1 MSPTRAALAALL
13 ACSLAAPAAAQTA
26 DPGGFR
32 NVLSVGQGETVN
44 AFEFAATQVS
54 GPPATFV
61 NQLPQYRDLLY
72 AAPRLAPA
80 DLDLYFKPA
89 PMTSLPADR
98 VASVV
103 SPRPG
108 VTITRDTEFNV
119 PRVDGVT
126 RADVAFG
133 VGYASAQDRL
143 FAMDVL
149 RAFGRAELGALAGPG
164 RNDTRVADDIAQFQA
179 TAYTE
184 EELQRQI
191 DDLPKR
197 YGAEGAGVVAEFGA
211 FADGVNR
218 YIAQART
225 NPDLLPA
232 EYAALGRLPRE
243 WRPTDTVAAAS
254 LIGGIFG
261 RGGGKE
267 DVNGEVL
274 QAMRAKLGRRRAAL
288 AFADLKGRDDPESP
302 VTIRKRFPF
311 DAPGKVRPG
320 AVALPD
326 VGSLKAVNPVIS
338 GTTAKPPPRSSP
350 IGGTR
355 TASNALLVSGKRSR
369 SGRPLAV
376 MGPQVEWYSP
386 QILMEI
392 EVHGPGIDARGVT
405 FPALGYVLMGRGRD
419 FAWSATTA
427 QADNVDMFAEELCE
441 PDGKPPTTE
450 SKHYRYRGECRPM
463 VIRRKEYDT
472 TTSAGNQQPGRTVV
486 LSVDKTVHGTVLSR
500 ATVAGKPVA
509 FAEARSSYLHEV
521 DSAIAFRRLN
531 SNQVNDGRSFR
542 KAMANVNFAFNW
554 FYVSDD
560 EIAFL
565 NSGWY
570 PRRARGTDPN
580 LPAWGTGKWDWQ
592 GFDAE
597 RNLSDRLPDS
607 RLPQAT
613 NPPEG
618 FMVNW
623 NNKQAPGWRAADDNW
638 TFGSIHRSLRLED
651 PVRRLMRKG
660 GKVDLA
666 QLTRVMALGA
676 TIDVRG
682 HNVYPLLRKVIGRS
696 TGDARLDD
704 LLRRLDEWV
713 ADGAHRRDL
722 DKDNV
727 FEHSAAV
734 ALMDAWEAPLV
745 RGVFE
750 PVIGEGAVNAIARM
764 NPIVDTPPLNEGS
777 GFGQGW
783 YSQVGKDLRRL
794 LGGKVKGRYAL
805 RYCGRG
811 SRARC
816 RSVLLGALRRA
827 DAQVS
832 QAQGGADPA
841 GWKVPA
847 TCPVRP
853 SGEPL
858 PKKCD
863 QIEFQTLGGVGTP
876 PIPWQDR
883 PTFQQVV
890 EVGAPFSP
898 GARPTANDPPDQSP
912 PRLTATVGRRR
923 ASSLR
928 RSGVLRVRAR
938 FDEPASLN
946 AEVRVRGTRIARA
959 FLPASAPGTRTLRLR
974 LSRSGRR
981 AVRRDRV
988 LRVTVVATDDSGNAT
1003 AHAVRTRLR

>member
-1 MSPTRAALAALL
+1 MSTLRATLAVLL
-13 ACSLAAPAAAQTA
+13 ACLAAAPAAAQTVDA
-26 DPGGFR
+26 GDFR

-44 AFEFAATQVS
+44 AFEFAGVQAS
-54 GPPATFV
+54 GAPPATFT
-61 NQLPQYRDLLY
+61 NQLPLYRDLLY
-72 AAPRLAPA
+72 AAPKLGSA
-80 DLDLYFKPA
+80 DLDRFFKPA
-89 PMTSLPADR
+89 PMTPLPADQ
-98 VASVV
+98 VASVI

-108 VTITRDTEFNV
+108 VTITRDKAFNV

-126 RADVAFG
+126 REDAAFG

-149 RAFGRAELGALAGPG
+149 RSYGRSELGELAGPG
-164 RNDTRVADDIAQFQA
+164 RKDSNVASDIAQFQA

-197 YGAEGAGVVAEFGA
+197 YGAEGAGVVKEFQA

-218 YIAQART
+218 YIAQARL

-232 EYAALGRLPRE
+232 EYPAVGRLPRD

-254 LIGGIFG
+254 LVGGIFG

-274 QAMRAKLGRRRAAL
+274 QALRQKLGRRRAAK
-288 AFADLKGRDDPESP
+288 AFADLKGQDDPESP
-302 VTIRKRFPF
+302 VTIRRRFPF
-311 DAPGKVRPG
+311 DAPGKLRPG

-326 VGSLKAVNPVIS
+326 PGTLKPTDPVVS
-338 GTTAKPPPRSSP
+338 GTTAKAPPRSGP
-350 IGGTR
+350 IGGTT
-355 TASNALLVSGKRSR
+355 TASNALLVSAKRSR

-376 MGPQVEWYSP
+376 MGPQVEWFSP

-405 FPALGYVLMGRGRD
+405 FPALGYVLIGRGRD

-427 QADNVDMFAEELCE
+427 QTDNVDMFAEELCE
-441 PDGKPPTTE
+441 PDGKPATLE
-450 SKHYRYRGECRPM
+450 SRHYRYRGECKPM
-463 VIRRKEYDT
+463 VTRRKEYAT
-472 TTSAGNQQPGRTVV
+472 ITSAGNQQPGRTVV
-486 LSVDKTVHGTVLSR
+486 LSVDKTVHGNVLSR
-500 ATVAGKPVA
+500 ATVEGKPVA

-531 SNQVNDGRSFR
+531 SNQVTDGRSFR
-542 KAMANVNFAFNW
+542 SAMANVNFAFNW
-554 FYVSDD
+554 FYAGKD
-560 EIAFL
+560 EIAYL

-570 PRRARGTDPN
+570 PHRARGTDPN
-580 LPAWGTGKWDWQ
+580 LPTWGTGKWDWLD
-592 GFDAE
+592 FDAE
-597 RNLSDRLPDS
+597 RNLSRRIPDS

-618 FMVNW
+618 YMVNW

-651 PVRRLMRKG
+651 PLRRLLGKR

-666 QLTRVMALGA
+666 QLTKVMALAA

-682 HNVYPLLRKVIGRS
+682 HSVYPLLRKVIGRR
-696 TGDARLDD
+696 TGDARMDD
-704 LLRRLDEWV
+704 LLRRLDDWV

-722 DKDNV
+722 DKDNL

-745 RGVFE
+745 RGIFE

-764 NPIVDTPPLNEGS
+764 NPIVDTPPLNKGS

-794 LGGKVKGRYAL
+794 LGRKVKGRYSL
-805 RYCGRG
+805 RYCGGG
-811 SRARC
+811 SLKRC
-816 RSVLLGALRRA
+816 RTVLLDALRRA
-827 DAQVS
+827 DDQVS
-832 QAQGGADPA
+832 KAQGGADP
-841 GWKVPA
+841 GTWKVPA
-847 TCPVRP
+847 TCEPRK
-853 SGEPL
+853 SGELL
-858 PKKCD
+858 PKTCD
-863 QIEFQTLGGVGTP
+863 QIEFQSLGGVGTP

-890 EVGAPFSP
+890 EVGA
-898 GARPTANDPPDQSP
+898 R
-912 PRLTATVGRRR
+912 
-923 ASSLR
+923 
-928 RSGVLRVRAR
+928 
-938 FDEPASLN
+938 
-946 AEVRVRGTRIARA
+946 
-959 FLPASAPGTRTLRLR
+959 
-974 LSRSGRR
+974 
-981 AVRRDRV
+981 
-988 LRVTVVATDDSGNAT
+988 
-1003 AHAVRTRLR
+1003 